1 MTTEIGKSYR
11 KYVAIIPAR
20 GGSKG
25 VTNKN
30 TRPLRGQP
38 LIAWTIKD
46 AMDCKRIDRV
56 VVSTDSE
63 DIASIA
69 GALGVTVPCLR
80 PSHLSQD
87 TTPTEPVL
95 LHVLDELEKEG
106 CRTDAV
112 VLLQPTSPFRRK
124 GSLDRAIA
132 QFEADNA
139 DSLFS
144 VCENHHFFWRNPD
157 HPEALYD
164 FQNRP
169 RRQDIA
175 SKDRW
180 YRENGSIYITRT
192 EILQRYNNR
201 LGGKLSFFLMSEEES
216 WEIDSLMDFAVLDS
230 LLKQSGNQ

>member
-1 MTTEIGKSYR
+1 MTSGMGKNYC

-25 VTNKN
+25 VINKN
-30 TRPLRGQP
+30 IRLLCGQP
-38 LIAWTIKD
+38 LIAWTIKY
-46 AMDCKRIDRV
+46 AMDCIRINRV

-69 GALGVTVPCLR
+69 RALGVSVPCLR

-95 LHVLDELEKEG
+95 LHVLDELEKDG
-106 CRTDAV
+106 CCTDAV

-124 GSLDRAIA
+124 GSLDRAIT

-139 DSLFS
+139 DSLFG

-164 FQNRP
+164 FENRP

-175 SKDRW
+175 RKDRW

-192 EILQRYNNR
+192 EILRLHNNR
-201 LGGKLSFFLMSEEES
+201 LGGKLSFFVMSEEES
-216 WEIDSLMDFAVLDS
+216 WEIDSLTDFAVLDS
-230 LLKQSGNQ
+230 LLKQLGNQ